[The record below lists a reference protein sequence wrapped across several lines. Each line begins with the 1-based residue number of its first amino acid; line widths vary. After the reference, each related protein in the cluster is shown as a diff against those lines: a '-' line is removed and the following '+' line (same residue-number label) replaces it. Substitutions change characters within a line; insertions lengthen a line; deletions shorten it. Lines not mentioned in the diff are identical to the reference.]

1 MAKTTSFQL
10 SDAHDAFIT
19 GEVEGG
25 AAKSASE
32 VMRLALDRYADERR
46 RETALDRALDRA
58 LAGRR
63 APAGVFQR
71 LKAKH
76 GIR

>member
-10 SDAHDAFIT
+10 SDAHDAFIAA
-19 GEVEGG
+19 EVESGG
-25 AAKSASE
+25 AKSASE

-46 RETALDRALDRA
+46 RETDLDRALDRA
-58 LAGRR
+58 MAGRR
-63 APAGVFQR
+63 APAGVFKR
-71 LKAKH
+71 LRAKH